1 MCVTMRGY
9 MQKDLEMKQGT
20 TVQLKEYVAQIY
32 TRQKEAWDGLEKPQP
47 EPEGLINHITKFP
60 SYPRDDEK
68 RKLLKY
74 LIRKESLFLNDMQ
87 KQRQS

>member
-1 MCVTMRGY
+1 MSRTNQVKKKEEENVCHNERVHVERPGNGG
-9 MQKDLEMKQGT
+9 KQGT

-32 TRQKEAWDGLEKPQP
+32 TRQKEAWNGLEEKPQP

-68 RKLLKY
+68 KA
-74 LIRKESLFLNDMQ
+74 IEIFN
-87 KQRQS
+87 